1 MERGTGV
8 GWGCKVVAG
17 ATEALPIGSAE
28 EHRLSHRLMWA
39 GTETSRAAQIAT
51 NLDQSEAMLY
61 SIIYKIHYR
70 DFRIYTFCR
79 LVVVV
84 VGSINSCNC
93 V

>member
-17 ATEALPIGSAE
+17 ATEDMPIGSAK
-28 EHRLSHRLMWA
+28 EHQLSYCLMWA
-39 GTETSRAAQIAT
+39 GTETSTATQIAT
-51 NLDQSEAMLY
+51 NLDQSEVMLY
-61 SIIYKIHYR
+61 SVIYKIHYR
-70 DFRIYTFCR
+70 KFRIYTFCR